1 MLSTP
6 LGKPP
11 AVPKLNYPIDG
22 SFGFWLDQTLEQ
34 LKRESVA
41 VVGIS
46 FGAFP
51 LQKLITYAPHRINK
65 AIFVAP
71 GGFVDGAFWPSMRQL
86 SWPLLRFMVTKTD
99 AHLKR
104 FLSAFY
110 NEIDAEALLFHR
122 TTFTGLKMD
131 YRRPQLLQKKDVA
144 HFNKPAYGIF
154 ADTNIFFLAKRHR
167 NAVKPYSTRLM
178 DTIF

>member
-51 LQKLITYAPHRINK
+51 LQKHIPDPR
-65 AIFVAP
+65 
-71 GGFVDGAFWPSMRQL
+71 
-86 SWPLLRFMVTKTD
+86 
-99 AHLKR
+99 
-104 FLSAFY
+104 FY
-110 NEIDAEALLFHR
+110 NEIALQ
-122 TTFTGLKMD
+122 LKKW
-131 YRRPQLLQKKDVA
+131 L
-144 HFNKPAYGIF
+144 
-154 ADTNIFFLAKRHR
+154 
-167 NAVKPYSTRLM
+167 S
-178 DTIF
+178 